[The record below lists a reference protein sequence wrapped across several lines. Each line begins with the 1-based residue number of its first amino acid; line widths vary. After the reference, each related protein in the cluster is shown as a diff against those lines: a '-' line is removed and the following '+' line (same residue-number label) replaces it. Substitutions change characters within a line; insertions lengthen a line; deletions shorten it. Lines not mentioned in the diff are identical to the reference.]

1 MKLRCW
7 KCGEPLRRDLPRTFP
22 RLEQCK
28 QCGSDL
34 HVCRMCRHYAPRY
47 ISQCAHETAE
57 PPRDREL
64 ANFCQ
69 HFRPNPGAFQ
79 GNNLDE
85 VESARK
91 ELDSLFGVEEVE
103 EDLEGGADEKEGRE
117 KPQESDAISA
127 LNALFKDPPN
137 EKE

>member
-1 MKLRCW
+1 MSAKLVCW
-7 KCGEPLRRDLPRTFP
+7 KCGHPLRKDLPRTFP

-47 ISQCAHETAE
+47 ISLCDHELAE

-69 HFRPNPGAFQ
+69 YFKPDPHAYVGREQREASAAKRQ
-79 GNNLDE
+79 LD
-85 VESARK
+85 A
-91 ELDSLFGVEEVE
+91 LFGGGGPAAG
-103 EDLEGGADEKEGRE
+103 EDEPAAAKTADD
-117 KPQESDAISA
+117 PLDA
-127 LNALFKDPPN
+127 LNALFGAGGK
-137 EKE
+137 KERE

>member
-1 MKLRCW
+1 VKLRCG
-7 KCGEPLRRDLPRTFP
+7 KCGEPLRKDLPRTFP

-28 QCGSDL
+28 ECGSDL
-34 HVCRMCRHYAPRY
+34 HVCRMCRHHAPRY
-47 ISQCAHETAE
+47 ISQCAHDTAE

-69 HFRPNPGAFQ
+69 HFRPSANAFQ
-79 GNNLDE
+79 GGNFGE

-91 ELDSLFGVEEVE
+91 ELDSLFGVEEE
-103 EDLEGGADEKEGRE
+103 IPEAGPDESGDEALPE
-117 KPQESDAISA
+117 ESDSLSA
-127 LNALFKDPPN
+127 LNALFNDSPTK

>member
-28 QCGSDL
+28 ACGSDL
-34 HVCRMCRHYAPRY
+34 HVCRRCHHYAPRY
-47 ISQCAHETAE
+47 ISQCAHDTAE

-69 HFRPNPGAFQ
+69 HFRPDPEAFY
-79 GNNLDE
+79 GNALDAS
-85 VESARK
+85 ESARR
-91 ELDSLFGVEEVE
+91 ELDTLFNGGAENERSE
-103 EDLEGGADEKEGRE
+103 EDEEP
-117 KPQESDAISA
+117 PQPSNPFDA
-127 LNALFKDPPN
+127 LNALFNGAPDKN
-137 EKE
+137 K

>member
-1 MKLRCW
+1 MTAKLVCW
-7 KCGEPLRRDLPRTFP
+7 KCGHPLRKDLPRTFP

-47 ISQCAHETAE
+47 ISQCAHDMAE

-69 HFRPNPGAFQ
+69 YFKPDPHAYVGREQREA
-79 GNNLDE
+79 
-85 VESARK
+85 SAARR
-91 ELDSLFGVEEVE
+91 ELDALFGTSQNNDVE
-103 EDLEGGADEKEGRE
+103 
-117 KPQESDAISA
+117 QESKPEKTDDDP
-127 LNALFKDPPN
+127 LNALDALFGGKGENPPG
-137 EKE
+137 

>member
-28 QCGSDL
+28 ACGSDL

-47 ISQCAHETAE
+47 ISQCAHDTAE

-69 HFRPNPGAFQ
+69 HFRPSREAFQ
-79 GNNLDE
+79 GGGSDDA
-85 VESARK
+85 ESARR
-91 ELDSLFGVEEVE
+91 ELDALFG
-103 EDLEGGADEKEGRE
+103 GGNDVDSGE
-117 KPQESDAISA
+117 PDYESTQAPNSFEA
-127 LNALFKDPPN
+127 LDALFKDEPG
-137 EKE
+137 EK